1 VTHLVLLG
9 LGALIVVLTVV
20 SCFGWLPSLR
30 IVPDVTHFDFTRFRR
45 ISFPISA
52 ALSIVAITLFFT
64 HGLNFGIDFK
74 GGTLLEVRAKSGT
87 ADLAAMRSTLGGL
100 GLGDIQLQQFGG
112 PEEVLIRVAEQP
124 GGDAA
129 QQEAVQKVRGALG
142 DAVDYRRVEV
152 VGPRVSGELLAYGML
167 GLMLAIFAILIYLWF
182 RFEWQFAL
190 GAMIANVHDIV
201 LTIGFMSIS
210 QVDFDLTSI
219 AALLTILGYSL
230 NDTVVIYDRIREMLR
245 RYKKMPMP
253 ELLNESINST
263 LSRSI
268 ITHVTVTLALLALL
282 LFGGNAIHSFTAVMM
297 FGVVLVG
304 TYTSIFIAAPILI
317 YLGVGDH
324 RAEAQDEPGKKKCC
338 RIVRTPRISRDRR
351 RSRPTARAD
360 LPSTTCRIA
369 ARCCACRMRC
379 GPGRLPGRNRSTAIL
394 SSACSRP
401 PTASI
406 P

>member
-1 VTHLVLLG
+1 MTHTILLA
-9 LGALIVVLTVV
+9 LAALIVVLTIA
-20 SCFGWLPSLR
+20 SIFGWLPSLR
-30 IVPDVTHFDFTRFRR
+30 IVPDDTHFDFTQFRR

-52 ALSIVAITLFFT
+52 VLSICAITLFFT

-74 GGTLLEVRAKSGT
+74 GGTLMEVQTKSGP
-87 ADLAAMRSTLGGL
+87 ADIAAMRKTLGSLNL
-100 GLGDIQLQQFGG
+100 GEVQLQQFGS
-112 PEEVLIRVAEQP
+112 PNNVLIRVAEQP
-124 GGDAA
+124 GGDEA
-129 QQEAVQKVRGALG
+129 QQAAVQKVRGALG
-142 DAVDYRRVEV
+142 SNVEYRRVEV

-167 GLMLAIFAILIYLWF
+167 GLILAIVGILIYLWF

-190 GAMIANVHDIV
+190 GAMVANVHDIV

-230 NDTVVIYDRIREMLR
+230 NDTVVIYDRIRELLR

-253 ELLNESINST
+253 QLLNESINQT

-268 ITHVTVTLALLALL
+268 ITHLTVTLALLALL

-317 YLGVGDH
+317 YLGVGNH
-324 RAEAQDEPGKKKCC
+324 REDAAPEKAAKPAKEPVKEQTK
-338 RIVRTPRISRDRR
+338 
-351 RSRPTARAD
+351 
-360 LPSTTCRIA
+360 A
-369 ARCCACRMRC
+369 AAKA
-379 GPGRLPGRNRSTAIL
+379 GQGNKPLKA
-394 SSACSRP
+394 
-401 PTASI
+401 
-406 P
+406 

>member
-1 VTHLVLLG
+1 VTHFVLLG

-30 IVPDVTHFDFTRFRR
+30 IVPDNTHFDFTRFRR

-52 ALSIVAITLFFT
+52 VLSIIAISLFFT

-74 GGTLLEVRAKSGT
+74 GGTLLEVQAKSGT
-87 ADLAAMRSTLGGL
+87 ADIAGMRTLLNNL
-100 GLGDIQLQQFGG
+100 GLGDVQLQQFGD
-112 PEEVLIRVAEQP
+112 PSEVLIRVAEQP

-129 QQEAVQKVRGALG
+129 QQGAVQKVRGALG
-142 DAVDYRRVEV
+142 DSVDYRRVEV

-167 GLMLAIFAILIYLWF
+167 GLMLAIFSILIYLWF

-253 ELLNESINST
+253 QLLNESINST

-282 LFGGNAIHSFTAVMM
+282 LFGGHAIHSFTAVMM

-317 YLGVGDH
+317 YLGVGTH
-324 RAEAQDEPGKKKCC
+324 RDAPEPPPKKK
-338 RIVRTPRISRDRR
+338 
-351 RSRPTARAD
+351 
-360 LPSTTCRIA
+360 
-369 ARCCACRMRC
+369 
-379 GPGRLPGRNRSTAIL
+379 
-394 SSACSRP
+394 
-401 PTASI
+401 
-406 P
+406 

>member
-1 VTHLVLLG
+1 VTHYVLIG
-9 LGALIVVLTVV
+9 LGILIAVLTIV
-20 SCFGWLPSLR
+20 SVLGILPPLR
-30 IVPDVTHFDFTRFRR
+30 IVPDDTHFDFTQFRR

-52 ALSIVAITLFFT
+52 MLSIVAITLFFT

-74 GGTLLEVRAKSGT
+74 GGTLLEVRAKAGA
-87 ADLAAMRSTLGGL
+87 ADIASMRGKLNTL
-100 GLGDIQLQQFGG
+100 GLGDVQLQQFGG

-129 QQEAVQKVRGALG
+129 QQEAVSKVRGALG
-142 DAVDYRRVEV
+142 DSVDYRRVEV

-167 GLMLAIFAILIYLWF
+167 GLMLAIVGILIYLWF

-201 LTIGFMSIS
+201 LTIGFMSIT

-253 ELLNESINST
+253 QLLNESINST

-268 ITHVTVTLALLALL
+268 ITHLTVSLALLALL
-282 LFGGNAIHSFTAVMM
+282 LFGGQAIHSFTAVMM

-317 YLGVGDH
+317 YLGVGAT
-324 RAEAQDEPGKKKCC
+324 RSEAPETPAKK
-338 RIVRTPRISRDRR
+338 P
-351 RSRPTARAD
+351 
-360 LPSTTCRIA
+360 A
-369 ARCCACRMRC
+369 AA
-379 GPGRLPGRNRSTAIL
+379 PAKNPA
-394 SSACSRP
+394 A
-401 PTASI
+401 TASKN
-406 P
+406 PAAAAAKK

>member
-1 VTHLVLLG
+1 VVGAVEAAANRADLTTRPTVTHYVLIG
-9 LGALIVVLTVV
+9 LGIFIVILTVV
-20 SCFGWLPSLR
+20 SALGLLPSLR
-30 IVPDVTHFDFTRFRR
+30 IVPDNTHFDFTQFRR

-52 ALSIVAITLFFT
+52 TLSIVAITLFFT

-74 GGTLLEVRAKSGT
+74 GGTLLEVRSKSGP
-87 ADLAAMRSTLGGL
+87 ADIATMRGELNKL
-100 GLGDIQLQQFGG
+100 GLGDVQLQQFGG

-129 QQEAVQKVRGALG
+129 QQEAVSKVRGALG
-142 DAVDYRRVEV
+142 DSVDYRRVEV

-167 GLMLAIFAILIYLWF
+167 GLMLAIVGILIYLWF

-201 LTIGFMSIS
+201 LTIGFMSIT

-253 ELLNESINST
+253 QLLNESINST

-268 ITHVTVTLALLALL
+268 ITHLTVSLALLALL
-282 LFGGNAIHSFTAVMM
+282 LFGGQAIHSFTAVMM

-317 YLGVGDH
+317 YLGVGTT
-324 RAEAQDEPGKKKCC
+324 RSEAPETSAKK
-338 RIVRTPRISRDRR
+338 PAA
-351 RSRPTARAD
+351 TAAKK
-360 LPSTTCRIA
+360 PA
-369 ARCCACRMRC
+369 A
-379 GPGRLPGRNRSTAIL
+379 TA
-394 SSACSRP
+394 AKNP
-401 PTASI
+401 AATAAKK
-406 P
+406 